1 MGLQW
6 AWGPTGGPSIGP
18 TDAAYWRPMEACGG
32 LFIEGLRRAIGGPQ
46 EPVGAYWDQNVPIEA
61 LEWPQGPI

>member
-1 MGLQW
+1 MGLEAYW
-6 AWGPTGGPSIGP
+6 RTMEVHWGP

-61 LEWPQGPI
+61 LEGPQGPI